1 MIVATGP
8 TDDAAPRRGGFAGYA
23 LLTYGT
29 QLAAAFLSLA
39 SVLIVARVLGPEGRG
54 NVAFLTAIAILSGS
68 LATLG
73 VQEANVNLAAG
84 EPRTRRALATN
95 SVVLA
100 LVFGGAMI
108 AILATLIAI
117 FPAVAGPSDAGLRR
131 LTFAFIPVLVLQILL
146 RFIVQA
152 DYGFVVMNAAFILGP
167 IVNVVANGTLAL
179 AGALSVETAVIA
191 WLTGQTLEA
200 VILAWYVQRRLAG
213 FGRPNLALARRC
225 VGFGVKAHIG
235 RVMQLGNY
243 RLDQWLLGS
252 IAGAREL
259 GIYSVAVAWAEA
271 LWYLPTALA
280 AVQRPDLIRADS
292 SEAARQ
298 AARVFRAVVLFTA
311 ISGLLIV
318 AAAPLLC
325 VGLFGEEFEGSV
337 GMLRVLVAAAFGV
350 AAVKLLGA
358 ALVARGKPLLQSI
371 AIGAGFLC
379 TLTLDLLLIPPFG
392 GMGAAVAVALAHTAA
407 GLVVAVIFVRTLGG
421 EASDLVPRPGDVGWF
436 LRRLRERFRRPAATT
451 A

>member
-1 MIVATGP
+1 MIVAIGP

-23 LLTYGT
+23 VLTYGT

-39 SVLIVARVLGPEGRG
+39 SVLIVARVLGPDGRG

-84 EPRTRRALATN
+84 EPATRRALAGN
-95 SVVLA
+95 SILLS
-100 LVFGGAMI
+100 LVFGGAMVG
-108 AILATLIAI
+108 ILTALIAA
-117 FPAVAGPSDAGLRR
+117 FPGVAGPSDPGLRW
-131 LTFAFIPVLVLQILL
+131 LTFAFLPVIVLQILL

-152 DYGFVVMNAAFILGP
+152 DYGFVVMNAAFILSP
-167 IVNVVANGTLAL
+167 ILNVVANGTLAL
-179 AGALSVETAVIA
+179 FDALSVKTAVIA

-213 FGRPNLALARRC
+213 FGRPDLALARRC
-225 VGFGVKAHIG
+225 VGFGAKAHVG

-280 AVQRPDLIRADS
+280 AVQRPDLVRAESADAS
-292 SEAARQ
+292 RQ

-311 ISGLLIV
+311 VSGV
-318 AAAPLLC
+318 VMVVAAPLLC
-325 VGLFGEEFEGSV
+325 VGLFGARFEGSV
-337 GMLRVLVAAAFGV
+337 DMLRVLVAAAFGV

-358 ALVARGKPLLQSI
+358 ALVARGKPLLQSV
-371 AIGAGFLC
+371 AIGAGFAC
-379 TLTLDLLLIPPFG
+379 TVTLDLLLIPSFG
-392 GMGAAVAVALAHTAA
+392 GMGAAVAVALSHTAA
-407 GLVVAVIFVRTLGG
+407 GLVVAVVFLRTLGG
-421 EASDLVPRPGDVGWF
+421 QAQDLVPRPGDIAWF
-436 LRRLRERFRRPAATT
+436 ARRLRDRFRRPAATT